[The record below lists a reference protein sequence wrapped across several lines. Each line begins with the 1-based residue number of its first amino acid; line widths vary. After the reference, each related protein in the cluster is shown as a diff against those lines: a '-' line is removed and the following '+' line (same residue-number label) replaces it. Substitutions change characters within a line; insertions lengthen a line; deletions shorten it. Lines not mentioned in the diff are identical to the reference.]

1 MEYYEEDE
9 YKNPI
14 NSNGTLITKGEIGH
28 GSVNEKFYKWAKED
42 ITILLQYYEDFVRN
56 SVFSKRKLLWI
67 TLAKQLRDHGV
78 PVDAVQ
84 CENKWKALCRA
95 YRNHYKSFQ
104 YREIIERILSLSNTE
119 NSLFSSSE
127 KESPLPTKRPKL
139 EHDLMVE
146 NMGDDDRTQC
156 KSWRPDEVE
165 ALLEMWEANISTL
178 CSMSK
183 KSVYEKVAETLRM
196 NGMTVNALNIEH
208 KWKGLLRALR
218 RRIAQQQKKTPI
230 DLRVEKLYKIGLSYE
245 TDTDPDPLT
254 EDVTTQEPTDEGN
267 TYHTLTNSK
276 ASTTSGILTLL
287 RSSADT
293 IAAFPLE
300 QEYDQQEYLDESLS
314 MDSVHIEQP
323 RSTSTEILDENMTF
337 EERLLRFL
345 KEQEEA
351 KQRRHDE
358 KMELKRKKIGLLEAL
373 VQSKNKDYL

>member
-9 YKNPI
+9 YKNPK
-14 NSNGTLITKGEIGH
+14 NSNGTLITKGELGH

-119 NSLFSSSE
+119 NSLFSSE

-146 NMGDDDRTQC
+146 NMGDEDRTQC

-165 ALLEMWEANISTL
+165 ALLEVWEANISTL

-218 RRIAQQQKKTPI
+218 RRIAQQQKKTSI

>member
-9 YKNPI
+9 YKNTI
-14 NSNGTLITKGEIGH
+14 NSNGTLITKGELGH

-218 RRIAQQQKKTPI
+218 RRIAQQQKKTSI

>member
-1 MEYYEEDE
+1 M
-9 YKNPI
+9 
-14 NSNGTLITKGEIGH
+14 
-28 GSVNEKFYKWAKED
+28 
-42 ITILLQYYEDFVRN
+42 
-56 SVFSKRKLLWI
+56 WI
-67 TLAKQLRDHGV
+67 TLAKQLKEHGI

-95 YRNHYKSFQ
+95 YRNQYKSFQ
-104 YREIIERILSLSNTE
+104 YREIIERILSLNNTE
-119 NSLFSSSE
+119 NSLFNTQE
-127 KESPLPTKRPKL
+127 KESPCPAKRPKL
-139 EHDLMVE
+139 EHDLE
-146 NMGDDDRTQC
+146 SLGDEDRTQC

-165 ALLEMWEANISTL
+165 VLLDVWESNISTL

-183 KSVYEKVAETLRM
+183 KSAYEKVAETLRL

-218 RRIAQQQKKTPI
+218 RRTAQRHKKTSI

-245 TDTDPDPLT
+245 TDDSVTD
-254 EDVTTQEPTDEGN
+254 DVTQEASATNEGN

-276 ASTTSGILTLL
+276 SSTTSGILTIL
-287 RSSADT
+287 RSSAET

-300 QEYDQQEYLDESLS
+300 QEYDQQEYLDENLS

-323 RSTSTEILDENMTF
+323 RTTEILDENMTF

-373 VQSKNKDYL
+373 VQSKNKDF

>member
-14 NSNGTLITKGEIGH
+14 NSNGTLITKGELGH

-218 RRIAQQQKKTPI
+218 RRCAQQQKKTPT